1 MLHKNITEVIGNTPL
16 LELDPRVHGL
26 KNIRLFAKLEY
37 LNPFGSVK
45 DRIAWGMV
53 KDDIQAIQS
62 GQKTILEMSSGNT
75 AKALAG
81 IAGVFD
87 VPFKTITNRI
97 KVSEVKDILKILGTE
112 IDELPGNS
120 DCHDPSDPNDP
131 LVFIQK
137 EIAKRKDGVYF
148 TSQYDNQK
156 NILTHEATTGKEILN
171 DLPRVDYLIGGIGT
185 SGSTRG
191 TAQTIQAVYPSLK
204 TVGVIAATRDYIPGI
219 RNKDEVL
226 EVGLFDPDFYDH
238 LEEVDSKEAVDG
250 MLELNRRYGVFAGP
264 TSGAA
269 YAASLRYLKSIDKQ
283 VPAGSTAMFIAC
295 DRMEWYVS
303 YIKARRPELFG
314 VKNSQADE
322 VVSDSELSAVP
333 SLSPEEARVVL
344 GEAALCIDTR
354 TPLAFQAG
362 HVPGSLN
369 FPDASFAQLVA
380 TGHPFAK
387 DQRVIIACPTGEKSR
402 WFAATLRKRGWENV
416 FSLAGGVMN
425 WRNANLPLE
434 R

>member
-1 MLHKNITEVIGNTPL
+1 MLYKNITEVIGNTPL
-16 LELDPRVHGL
+16 LELDAHVHGL
-26 KNIRLFAKLEY
+26 KNIRLYAKLEY

-53 KDDIQAIQS
+53 KDDIGAIQS
-62 GQKTILEMSSGNT
+62 EHKTLLEMSSGNT
-75 AKALAG
+75 AKALVG
-81 IAGVFD
+81 IAGIFG

-97 KVSEVKDILKILGTE
+97 KVSEVKDILKILGAE

-137 EIAKRKDGVYF
+137 EIAKRKEGVYF
-148 TSQYDNQK
+148 TSQYDNPK
-156 NILTHEATTGKEILN
+156 NIEAHEATTGKEILN
-171 DLPRVDYLIGGIGT
+171 DLARVDYLIGGIGT

-191 TAQTIQAVYPSLK
+191 TAQTIRTAHPSLK

-238 LEEVDSKEAVDG
+238 LEEVDSKKAVDG
-250 MLELNRRYGVFAGP
+250 MLELNRKYGVFAGP

-269 YAASLRYLKSIDKQ
+269 YAATLRYLESIDEQ
-283 VPAGSTAMFIAC
+283 APTGSTAVFIAC

-314 VKNSQADE
+314 VKNGQSDE
-322 VVSDSELSAVP
+322 GVSDSELSAVP
-333 SLSPEEARVVL
+333 SLSPEEARIAFREHAV
-344 GEAALCIDTR
+344 CIDTR
-354 TPLAFQAG
+354 TPLAFQVG
-362 HVPGSLN
+362 HIPGSLN
-369 FPDASFAQLVA
+369 FPEASFAQLVA
-380 TGHPFAK
+380 SGHPFAK

-402 WFAATLRKRGWENV
+402 WFAASLKKRGWKNV
-416 FSLAGGVMN
+416 SSLASGVMG

>member
-1 MLHKNITEVIGNTPL
+1 MLYRNITEVIGNTPM
-16 LELDPRVHGL
+16 LELDSRVHGL
-26 KNIRLFAKLEY
+26 KNIRLYAKLEY

-53 KDDIQAIQS
+53 KDDIGAIQS
-62 GQKTILEMSSGNT
+62 GHKTLLEMSSGNT
-75 AKALAG
+75 AKALVG
-81 IAGVFD
+81 IAGIFG

-97 KVSEVKDILKILGTE
+97 KVSEVKDILRILGAE

-137 EIAKRKDGVYF
+137 EIAKRKEVVYF

-156 NILTHEATTGKEILN
+156 NIQTHEATTGKEILN
-171 DLPRVDYLIGGIGT
+171 DLPQVDYLIGGIGT

-191 TAQTIQAVYPSLK
+191 TAQTIRAAHPSLK

-226 EVGLFDPDFYDH
+226 EVGLFEPGFYDH

-250 MLELNRRYGVFAGP
+250 MLELNRRYGVFGGP

-269 YAASLRYLKSIDKQ
+269 YAVALRYLKSIDKQ
-283 VPAGSTAMFIAC
+283 VPEGSTAVFIAC

-303 YIKARRPELFG
+303 YIKARRPALFG
-314 VKNSQADE
+314 VKNGQSE
-322 VVSDSELSAVP
+322 ETISESELSEVP
-333 SLSPEEARVVL
+333 SLSPEETCMAL
-344 GEAALCIDTR
+344 SEAALCVDTR
-354 TPLAFQAG
+354 TPLAFRVG
-362 HVPGSLN
+362 HIPGSLN
-369 FPDASFAQLVA
+369 FPEVSFTQLVSN
-380 TGHPFAK
+380 GHPFAK
-387 DQRVIIACPTGEKSR
+387 DQRVIIACPTGEKSC
-402 WFAATLRKRGWENV
+402 WFAASLRKRGWKNV
-416 FSLAGGVMN
+416 SSLGGGIMA
-425 WRNANLPLE
+425 WRDASLPLE